1 MERALQRP
9 LSWRPR
15 RPFDLLNNLFKYS
28 FMAAEVALESVSR
41 ARIMAAARKRF
52 EKFGYRATTIA
63 LIARDAGI
71 AVGTIYLYFRNK
83 EQILVV
89 LFEES
94 NARWMAEAEHAANQ
108 LGSAEERLL
117 RVAQASMERNQ
128 RDQLLRAVMNR
139 DLKMILAP
147 LCEEFRDK
155 VLRHNVKVMADIIRD
170 GVGTGELRATDPEKT
185 AFILWTTADALLVQ
199 KQFRYAELL
208 PIYVGIVRDGLRNPE
223 SLSSELRESR
233 GATKRKGRE

>member
-1 MERALQRP
+1 
-9 LSWRPR
+9 
-15 RPFDLLNNLFKYS
+15 
-28 FMAAEVALESVSR
+28 MATEVAVESVSR
-41 ARIMAAARKRF
+41 VRIMASARKRF

-83 EQILVV
+83 EQILVA

-108 LGSAEERLL
+108 PGSAEERLL
-117 RVAQASMERNQ
+117 HVAQASMERNQ
-128 RDQLLRAVMNR
+128 RDQLLHAVMNR
-139 DLKMILAP
+139 DLEMILAP
-147 LCEEFRDK
+147 LCEEFRDT
-155 VLRHNVKVMADIIRD
+155 VLRHNVKVMADVIRD

-199 KQFRYAELL
+199 KQFRYEELL

-223 SLSSELRESR
+223 SFSSELRESR
-233 GATKRKGRE
+233 GATKRKGRR

>member
-1 MERALQRP
+1 
-9 LSWRPR
+9 
-15 RPFDLLNNLFKYS
+15 
-28 FMAAEVALESVSR
+28 MAAEVALESGSR
-41 ARIMAAARKRF
+41 ARIMAAARRRF
-52 EKFGYRATTIA
+52 EKFGYRTTTIA
-63 LIARDAGI
+63 FIARDAGI
-71 AVGTIYLYFRNK
+71 AVGTIYSYFGNK
-83 EQILVV
+83 EQILVA

-94 NARWMAEAEHAANQ
+94 NARWMAEAEHVANQ
-108 LGSAEERLL
+108 PGTAEERLL

-139 DLKMILAP
+139 DLEMILAP

-155 VLRHNVKVMADIIRD
+155 VFRHNVKVMADVIPD

-185 AFILWTTADALLVQ
+185 AFILWTTSDALLVQ
-199 KQFRYAELL
+199 KQFRYEELL

-223 SLSSELRESR
+223 SLSSELRKSR

>member
-1 MERALQRP
+1 MEQALQRS
-9 LSWRPR
+9 LSWRR
-15 RPFDLLNNLFKYS
+15 RRLFDLLNSSFKYS
-28 FMAAEVALESVSR
+28 SMAAEVALESVSR

-71 AVGTIYLYFRNK
+71 AVGTIYLYFGNK
-83 EQILVV
+83 EQILVA

-108 LGSAEERLL
+108 PGSAEERLL

-139 DLKMILAP
+139 DLEMILAP
-147 LCEEFRDK
+147 LCEEFREK

-170 GVGTGELRATDPEKT
+170 GAGTGELRATDAEKT
-185 AFILWTTADALLVQ
+185 AFILWTTSDALLVQ
-199 KQFRYAELL
+199 KQFRYQELL
-208 PIYVGIVRDGLRNPE
+208 PIYVEIVREGLRNPE
-223 SLSSELRESR
+223 SLSSELRKTH

>member
-1 MERALQRP
+1 
-9 LSWRPR
+9 
-15 RPFDLLNNLFKYS
+15 
-28 FMAAEVALESVSR
+28 MAVEVALESVSR
-41 ARIMAAARKRF
+41 VRIMASARKRF

-83 EQILVV
+83 EQILVA

-108 LGSAEERLL
+108 PGSAEERLL

-139 DLKMILAP
+139 DLEMILAP
-147 LCEEFRDK
+147 LCEEFRDT
-155 VLRHNVKVMADIIRD
+155 VLRHNVKVMADVIRD
-170 GVGTGELRATDPEKT
+170 GAGTGELRATDPEKT

-199 KQFRYAELL
+199 KQFRYEELL

-233 GATKRKGRE
+233 GATKRKGRR